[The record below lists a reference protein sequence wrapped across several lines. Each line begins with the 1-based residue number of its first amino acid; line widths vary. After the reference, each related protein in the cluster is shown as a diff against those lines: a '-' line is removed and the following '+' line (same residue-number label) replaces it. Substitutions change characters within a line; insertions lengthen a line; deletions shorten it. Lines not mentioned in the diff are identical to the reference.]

1 MTEKTNTMTNRTPIG
16 HEINTE
22 YRGLSPSDGDQS
34 GQRSQQG
41 GLARSVGSP
50 QQNDATCVD
59 IEINAGQ
66 RRETAQQCNRPPEM
80 NHGRCLGGADGDKR
94 VHGNNQP
101 YPWPL
106 GRHQAARW
114 CPGACSR

>member
-1 MTEKTNTMTNRTPIG
+1 MTEKTDTMTYRTPIG

-22 YRGLSPSDGDQS
+22 HRGLSPSNGDQS

-41 GLARSVGSP
+41 GLARAVGTP
-50 QQNDATCVD
+50 QQNDATCVN

-66 RRETAQQCNRPPEM
+66 RRETAQQCDRPPEM
-80 NHGRCLGGADGDKR
+80 DHGRRLGGADGDGR
-94 VHGNNQP
+94 AHWNAQP